1 MPRQKT
7 TREEFKLRAP
17 GFFAPGELGTWLG
30 VSRNSVAEIAERF
43 GLRAIEG
50 RYPEAEVYRKILG
63 IEPRDDQDRDLLRRP
78 LEGTGWLSRKTGVPA
93 STVRAKVRKG
103 TFAYPL
109 GVQLSETSEG
119 GAEPR
124 SRRWIPCLIESLAEG
139 MALPDFVQVARKTD
153 ERPVERSGNSG
164 GSGRPNN
171 VFAQIAR
178 GDAQGAPQ

>member
-17 GFFAPGELGTWLG
+17 GFFAPGELGTWLR
-30 VSRNSVAEIAERF
+30 VSRNSVAEIAKRF
-43 GLRAIEG
+43 GLRPIEG
-50 RYPEAEVYRKILG
+50 RYSEAEVYRKILG
-63 IEPRDDQDRDLLRRP
+63 IELRDDQDRELLRRP

-93 STVRAKVRKG
+93 STVRAKVSKG

-109 GVQLSETSEG
+109 GVQLSETSKG

-124 SRRWIPCLIESLAEG
+124 SRRWIPCLIEPLVEG
-139 MALPDFVQVARKTD
+139 RVPPDFVQVACKSD
-153 ERPVERSGNSG
+153 ERPVEMPGNSG
-164 GSGRPNN
+164 GSRQTNN

-178 GDAQGAPQ
+178 GNAQFAPQ